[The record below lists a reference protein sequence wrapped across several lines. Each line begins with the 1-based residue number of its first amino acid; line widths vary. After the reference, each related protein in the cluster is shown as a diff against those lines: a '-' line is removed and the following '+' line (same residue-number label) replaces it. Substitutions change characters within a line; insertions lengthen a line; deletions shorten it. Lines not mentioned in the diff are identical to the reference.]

1 MLNLY
6 SANGDTEQWLPI
18 AGYGDCYEVSNLGR
32 VRSLSRYITN
42 ADGAHRFYRG
52 QLKSTSAELN
62 GLVRVKLSFEGKRY
76 QRNLAR
82 LVASAFVDGEQPDYS
97 VGYIDGDRSN
107 CRADNLYWYNRKGN
121 PLFGKA
127 MAAGSDPVLLINAA
141 DLPSTGGG
149 DHA

>member
-1 MLNLY
+1 MEGWDSGCVVGYKDGDRWNCAADNLTCNPRKLRSGEHPKRYVTARGTGVLNLY

-18 AGYGDCYEVSNLGR
+18 PGYGDCYEVSNLGR

-82 LVASAFVDGEQPDYS
+82 LVASAFVDLS
-97 VGYIDGDRSN
+97 
-107 CRADNLYWYNRKGN
+107 
-121 PLFGKA
+121 
-127 MAAGSDPVLLINAA
+127 LI
-141 DLPSTGGG
+141 
-149 DHA
+149 HI